1 MTAQPVRQKRVRP
14 LKVHNET
21 QEKWVSG
28 FFWPPE
34 WLRDNCRANESR
46 RPEQKTGRQ
55 WLPGSSQPRREEGLV
70 FAFASLCGVLRGP
83 QACLGPRIVEHYS
96 MVPRPASSAN
106 PQEYST
112 VRGLESSDSSGLAII
127 RTTVSVPLERP
138 VPESKGRAWYV
149 LAIGSVFI
157 YSPVVFG

>member
-34 WLRDNCRANESR
+34 WLRYNCRANESR

-106 PQEYST
+106 PQEYLT
-112 VRGLESSDSSGLAII
+112 VRGLESSDSSGLDDNTIHCFRSLGTSGPRIQRASLVCPSNRI
-127 RTTVSVPLERP
+127 RFHL
-138 VPESKGRAWYV
+138 
-149 LAIGSVFI
+149 
-157 YSPVVFG
+157 